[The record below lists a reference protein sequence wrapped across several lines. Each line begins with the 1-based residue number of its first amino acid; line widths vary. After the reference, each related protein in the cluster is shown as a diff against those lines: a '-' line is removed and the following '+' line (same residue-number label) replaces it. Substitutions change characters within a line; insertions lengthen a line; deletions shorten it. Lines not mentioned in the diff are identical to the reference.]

1 MNVQSRKKIELLRRV
16 DLFSE
21 LREYELDVI
30 ARHSDFVTIEK
41 GLPLFNQ
48 DDPADS
54 LYVRESGRIGIVSI
68 EDRSRV
74 SIAQMEAGEAFGH
87 LDFLSGGRRRASAF
101 AEADSVAL
109 KFPAGDRGLG
119 SIFSG
124 HAYISSRLVFRLLEI
139 VSDRIWNVKKALLEK
154 SSWIWDLHKQALSD
168 KLTGL
173 YNSSYLKEDFINLL
187 PGLGKSA
194 ALVMIKPDNFK
205 DINDRCGHEAGD
217 RALRLM
223 AIFLQSEL
231 GENDAGIRYHGDEF
245 AAILA
250 GVSRTEATA
259 RCRAMNAAFRAMD
272 LSGITGDGELRLQ
285 VSMGMALYPE
295 GAEDSGTMVKKAHEK
310 MMTARASGGNRLC
323 L

>member
-41 GLPLFNQ
+41 GLPLFSQ

-54 LYVRESGRIGIVSI
+54 LYVLESGRIGIVSI

-74 SIAQMEAGEAFGH
+74 SIAADG
-87 LDFLSGGRRRASAF
+87 SRRGLRAPGLPLRRQAQSSAF

-168 KLTGL
+168 KLTG
-173 YNSSYLKEDFINLL
+173 SII
-187 PGLGKSA
+187 P
-194 ALVMIKPDNFK
+194 
-205 DINDRCGHEAGD
+205 
-217 RALRLM
+217 
-223 AIFLQSEL
+223 
-231 GENDAGIRYHGDEF
+231 
-245 AAILA
+245 
-250 GVSRTEATA
+250 AT
-259 RCRAMNAAFRAMD
+259 
-272 LSGITGDGELRLQ
+272 
-285 VSMGMALYPE
+285 
-295 GAEDSGTMVKKAHEK
+295 
-310 MMTARASGGNRLC
+310 
-323 L
+323 